1 LLPPSLSPAELILL
15 PSAFDDERFIFE
27 LKHDGFRALVYVTQG
42 GCRLMSRRGSAYK
55 SFRPLCDSLSTL
67 NCSVVL
73 DGEIVSLDHNGR
85 PQFYELLRRRGEPVF
100 YAFDCLWHDGKDLRA
115 VPLLE
120 RKQILEQIV
129 RAHPAFCSHST
140 SNRADAS
147 CSTSCAS
154 EIWKGSWPNARTQHT
169 AWTGSRSE
177 IPTTLNMKG
186 DRGCSRSAHG
196 VQDEECHEDLPP
208 SPLSRFLKQSAPGE
222 RWSTYRSLL
231 SGLGS

>member
-1 LLPPSLSPAELILL
+1 MLL

-120 RKQILEQIV
+120 RKQIIEQIV
-129 RAHPAFCSHST
+129 RAHPAVLFAQHVESRGCQLF
-140 SNRADAS
+140 NIVRERDLEGIVAKRKDA
-147 CSTSCAS
+147 AYGVDWFK
-154 EIWKGSWPNARTQHT
+154 IRNPNYSQYEGRQ
-169 AWTGSRSE
+169 GLFE
-177 IPTTLNMKG
+177 K
-186 DRGCSRSAHG
+186 CSRS
-196 VQDEECHEDLPP
+196 
-208 SPLSRFLKQSAPGE
+208 
-222 RWSTYRSLL
+222 
-231 SGLGS
+231 SG